1 MGSSSKR
8 KAEQIVKNFEEV
20 KKDITKFLEDNPQFD
35 EVLRPMVEKY
45 NYLRVEAK
53 NQVRDLPGDEQISI
67 GPFHRSKK
75 PRAVSYVADQIKH
88 TVLAIPGVV
97 KEVNTKVIDQL
108 ILSGHIKHE
117 DVVDGR
123 REVYGTAKVAAPP
136 LIQMKILD

>member
-20 KKDITKFLEDNPQFD
+20 RKDITNFLVKNPQFG
-35 EVLRPMVEKY
+35 EVLIPLVERY
-45 NYLRVEAK
+45 NSLRIEAK
-53 NQVRDLPGDEQISI
+53 NQVRDLPGDEKISI

-108 ILSGHIKHE
+108 ILAGHIKHE
-117 DVVDGR
+117 DVVEGR
-123 REVYGTAKVAAPP
+123 REVYGTAKVVAPP
-136 LIQMKILD
+136 LIQLKILD